1 MKRDCWLFGVNCM
14 HEPHI
19 LFPPFD
25 PASLSLHA
33 LMRWSVTSHS
43 CILSTKF
50 TCDCACVGALQQK
63 CKAPGQKHAVH
74 FLGASPAAY
83 ESWGLVMSQWS
94 IVESQFSD
102 PSPSH
107 RLTSWNGVRK
117 SPRAAA
123 ERGKWKCASWIQHP
137 SDLEYDPLLSQG
149 RGRTCFA
156 VQEGYYLSLF
166 AASH

>member
-1 MKRDCWLFGVNCM
+1 MKRDCWLFGVSCM

-25 PASLSLHA
+25 PASLS
-33 LMRWSVTSHS
+33 S
-43 CILSTKF
+43 CFNEMICYIIQQLYSQYKVYLWL
-50 TCDCACVGALQQK
+50 CYVGALQQR
-63 CKAPGQKHAVH
+63 CEAPGQKHAVH
-74 FLGASPAAY
+74 FLSASPAAY

-123 ERGKWKCASWIQHP
+123 ERGKWKCASWIQQP
-137 SDLEYDPLLSQG
+137 SDLEYAPLLSQG

-156 VQEGYYLSLF
+156 VQEGNYLSLF

>member
-1 MKRDCWLFGVNCM
+1 MIALWIKNTILISSSSQPPVASFSRAVFGRSTNLWRGIAAFSVWVVCTSLTYFSRLL
-14 HEPHI
+14 I
-19 LFPPFD
+19 LP
-25 PASLSLHA
+25 LSLHA
-33 LMRWSVTSHS
+33 LMRWSVTSHSS

-50 TCDCACVGALQQK
+50 TCDCACVGALQQR

-123 ERGKWKCASWIQHP
+123 ERGKWKCASWIQ
-137 SDLEYDPLLSQG
+137 
-149 RGRTCFA
+149 
-156 VQEGYYLSLF
+156 
-166 AASH
+166 

>member
-1 MKRDCWLFGVNCM
+1 M

-19 LFPPFD
+19 LFPPSD

-33 LMRWSVTSHS
+33 LMRWSGTSHSS

-50 TCDCACVGALQQK
+50 TCDCACVGAFQQR
-63 CKAPGQKHAVH
+63 CRAPGQKHAVH
-74 FLGASPAAY
+74 VLGASPAAY
-83 ESWGLVMSQWS
+83 ESWGLVMSQRS
-94 IVESQFSD
+94 IVESPFSD

-107 RLTSWNGVRK
+107 RLTSWNEVRK

-123 ERGKWKCASWIQHP
+123 ERGKWKCASWIQQP
-137 SDLEYDPLLSQG
+137 SDLEYAPLLCRG
-149 RGRTCFA
+149 RGRTCFP
-156 VQEGYYLSLF
+156 VHEGNYLSLF